1 MMDEVVY
8 KGAGYVS
15 RNINNSYKTPD
26 NPLVNPPA
34 TFLFIE
40 IMRKPII
47 SRFIGNGMPGIAGGR
62 GIIFGEFG
70 TPVGFQKLRKHR
82 VGI

>member
-1 MMDEVVY
+1 
-8 KGAGYVS
+8 
-15 RNINNSYKTPD
+15 
-26 NPLVNPPA
+26 
-34 TFLFIE
+34 
-40 IMRKPII
+40 MRKPII